1 MTQIAYLLLCHKDP
15 EDIIAQ
21 AVRLTAAGD
30 CVAIHFD
37 ARALASDYAR
47 IRDALAGNPAVTFAR
62 RRVKCGWGEWS
73 LVAATLEVAKAA
85 IEAFPGATH
94 FYLLSGDC
102 MPIKSA
108 EHVRRW
114 LEDQDADFIESFD
127 FFDSG
132 WIKTGIKEER
142 LIYRHWFNERKRKR
156 LFYASMQ
163 MQARLGLARKL
174 PEGLRIR
181 IGSQWW
187 CLRRKTVEAILDF
200 VAGRKDVVRFFATT
214 WIPDETFFQTLVG
227 HLVPEAE
234 IRSRTLTF
242 LVFTDYGLPA
252 TFCDDHYDLLLAQ
265 DYLFARKISP
275 HAKALKTRLGALF
288 AETGREFVPGGDGR
302 RQFEYLTA
310 RGRHGRRFAPR
321 FWEAGS
327 SVGRDRLVYLLACK
341 KWHVAKRLA
350 DRIEA
355 VTGLPTFHY
364 VFDEEAT
371 RLPDLGGLE
380 TTLGKRSRHRK
391 ALVRMLLEAR
401 GSSRIL
407 FCVDPSGTDVI
418 SDFRNDHAG
427 VRLLEV
433 RCDFSDAYLIGH
445 ARRVGL
451 AGSAA
456 LPTELQ
462 RLLPT
467 LRNELYFESE
477 RLRDLN
483 LPETHHL
490 REDAEPDENAAAL
503 ARFLGIPIDKAR
515 EIAATDYLF
524 AD

>member
-15 EDIIAQ
+15 EEVIAQ
-21 AVRLTAAGD
+21 AVRLTSVGD

-37 ARALASDYAR
+37 ARSSASDYAR
-47 IRDALAGNPAVTFAR
+47 IRDALGGNPGVTFAR

-73 LVAATLEVAKAA
+73 LVAATLEIARAA

-108 EHVRRW
+108 EHIRRW
-114 LEDQDADFIESFD
+114 LEDQDADYIESVD
-127 FFDSG
+127 FFESG

-163 MQARLGLARKL
+163 MQVRLGLSRKL

-187 CLRRKTVEAILDF
+187 CLRRKTMEAILAF
-200 VAGRKDVVRFFATT
+200 SAERRDVVRFFSTT

-227 HLVPEAE
+227 HLIPESG

-242 LVFTDYGLPA
+242 LLFTDYGVPA
-252 TFCDDHYDLLLAQ
+252 TFYDDHHDLLLGQ
-265 DYLFARKISP
+265 DYLFARKVSP
-275 HAKALKTRLGALF
+275 HAMRLKARLGALF
-288 AETGREFVPGGDGR
+288 SETGHVFTPAGDGR

-310 RGRHGRRFAPR
+310 RGRHGRRFVPR

-327 SVGRDRLVYLLACK
+327 SVGRDRTLLIVACK

-350 DRIEA
+350 ARAEA
-355 VTGLPTFHY
+355 ITGMPALEY
-364 VFDEEAT
+364 LFDEEAT
-371 RLPDLGGLE
+371 DLPDLGGLE
-380 TTLGKRSRHRK
+380 VTLAKRSRHRK
-391 ALVRMLLEAR
+391 ALVRMLFEAR
-401 GSSRIL
+401 GTDRLL
-407 FCVDPSGTDVI
+407 FCVDPSSTEVI
-418 SDFRNDHAG
+418 RDFQEDRAR

-433 RCDFSDAYLIGH
+433 TCDFSDAYLVGH
-445 ARRVGL
+445 ASRIGL
-451 AGSAA
+451 AGPAV
-456 LPTELQ
+456 LPDELG

-467 LRNELYFESE
+467 IRSDLRHESE
-477 RLRDLN
+477 RLHDLG

-490 REDAEPDENAAAL
+490 REAAGLDERAATL
-503 ARFLGIPIDKAR
+503 ARFLGVPLDKAR
-515 EIAATDYLF
+515 EIAATRDLF